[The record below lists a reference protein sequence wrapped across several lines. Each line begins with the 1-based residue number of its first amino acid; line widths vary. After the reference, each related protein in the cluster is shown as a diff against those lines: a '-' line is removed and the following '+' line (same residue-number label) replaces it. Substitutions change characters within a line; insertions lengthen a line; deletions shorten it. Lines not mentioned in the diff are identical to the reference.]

1 MTDIAIIG
9 SGAAGLAAARTLRDA
24 GHRCDIYE
32 SSRQLGGRM
41 RSEFFDDI
49 TVDYGFQL
57 INSWYPSLKEV
68 LGNGEYE
75 TLDLRNF
82 KPGVQTMT
90 EEGMAMFADPI
101 RAPRLVPALLRS
113 QVNAAFSM
121 RDMLGLQRWIG
132 DEMKHRSSLEV
143 RKVRDNQKKADVSVA
158 ESLNRRGVTGRFR
171 IGALNPMMEAFLL
184 DKHGESS
191 AVLAKWLIATLLRG
205 TLAVPRRGMGDM
217 SAIMGRV
224 HGMVS
229 HVGAFVTSLARVSDG
244 IRVSVDGAPDATYR
258 KVILALGPVEE
269 AALLETLGMRIPQ
282 LRSVGC
288 STWWFVSDEPVDD
301 KGLITLDS
309 CQNSPVSLAAEVTA
323 AAPDYA
329 PGRHLI
335 AGSTV
340 HGSPCDSMSDLP
352 TDLEMKEHLGRLFGV
367 DSKKWDLV
375 TRQDVPHAKPI
386 IPPTKAIPQR
396 DTSTLI
402 ADDIALAGVQHSTPT
417 LDGELRSGQRAARD
431 ISTMLSKE

>member
-32 SSRQLGGRM
+32 SAHQLGGRM
-41 RSEFFDDI
+41 RSEYFDDI

-75 TLDLRNF
+75 TLALRNF

-90 EEGMAMFADPI
+90 NQGMAMFADPV

-113 QVNAAFSM
+113 KVNSAFSV

-132 DEMKHRSSLEV
+132 DEIKHRSSLEV
-143 RKVRDNQKKADVSVA
+143 RKSRDARDQADVSVA
-158 ESLNRRGVTGRFR
+158 QSLDDRGVVGRFR
-171 IGALNPMMEAFLL
+171 VGALNPMIEAFLL
-184 DKHGESS
+184 DKNGVSS
-191 AVLAKWLIATLLRG
+191 AIFAKWMIGTLLRG

-217 SAIMGRV
+217 AAIMGRV
-224 HGMVS
+224 HGMISHLHS
-229 HVGAFVTSLARVSDG
+229 HVTALS
-244 IRVSVDGAPDATYR
+244 IVDGGVRLSIDGSSDATYR
-258 KVILALGPVEE
+258 KVIVALAPKEE
-269 AALLETLGMRIPQ
+269 HDLLETIGVRVPQ

-309 CQNSPVSLAAEVTA
+309 NKESPVSLAAEVTA
-323 AAPDYA
+323 ASADYA
-329 PGRHLI
+329 PGRHLV
-335 AGSTV
+335 AGSVV
-340 HGSPCDSMSDLP
+340 HSTANDAMSDLP
-352 TDLEMKEHLGRLFGV
+352 TDLEMKGNLGQLFGV
-367 DSKKWDLV
+367 DTGSWELV
-375 TRQDVPHAKPI
+375 TRQDIPNSKPI
-386 IPPTKAIPQR
+386 IPPTKAIPKTGS
-396 DTSTLI
+396 TSVI
-402 ADDIALAGVQHSTPT
+402 EGCIALAGVQHATPT
-417 LDGELRSGQRAARD
+417 LDGELRSGQRAARE
-431 ISTMLSKE
+431 ISDLLKQG